1 MPTRDFPPWL
11 RGTPFESDG
20 VQNLLSSL
28 SDRQNI
34 DLQQELTSV
43 ASGDELL
50 IFDVSETGNV
60 KTKKATVNNIGA
72 TIAAAGLAGSF
83 STLTATG
90 LVDISGASAG
100 QIKFPATQ
108 NASSNANTL
117 DDYEEGTWTPG
128 ISFGATSI
136 GVTYGSQDGKY
147 VKVGASVFLYGYMTL
162 TSKGSS
168 TSNAEITGLPF
179 TVPNSAANYATSTM
193 YFTNCNLPALNYG
206 MICYVAI
213 NTTRAQ
219 LVSQGNTQSTNL
231 TDVHFTNTSAIGPL
245 FFAYSTV

>member
-1 MPTRDFPPWL
+1 MEDFERFPTGAQFLSAAIQGWL
-11 RGTPFESDG
+11 QKIG
-20 VQNLLSSL
+20 L
-28 SDRQNI
+28 RQNI

-50 IFDVSETGNV
+50 IFDVSETGSV
-60 KTKKATVNNIGA
+60 KTKKATVNNIGT

-128 ISFGATSI
+128 IAFGAAAT
-136 GVTYGSQDGKY
+136 GVTYGIQAGAY
-147 VKVGASVFLYGYMTL
+147 VKIGASVFITGYMTL

-168 TSNAEITGLPF
+168 TGNAEISGLPF
-179 TVPNSAANYATSTM
+179 TVPNANANYATSSM
-193 YFTNCNLPALNYG
+193 YFAGCTLPASNYG
-206 MICYVAI
+206 MIAYTAI

-231 TDVHFTNTSAIGPL
+231 TDTAFSNTSQVGPM